1 MLRSE
6 GLPLALQVIRRPWP
20 CPLDASSNLLD
31 YWTLG
36 KTNAPEGQAVRWPGG
51 EPSRRAWPLSRAGT
65 VAQSPCSPWRA
76 PRLAQ
81 SERVVSAC
89 SVRGGGH

>member
-36 KTNAPEGQAVRWPGG
+36 KTNAPEGQACVAPVEGGDRGPVAMFPVAGAAPGT
-51 EPSRRAWPLSRAGT
+51 E
-65 VAQSPCSPWRA
+65 
-76 PRLAQ
+76 
-81 SERVVSAC
+81 
-89 SVRGGGH
+89 